1 MLNQPSSSQDT
12 SRFPVGLLIAG
23 YGTACLGALLL
34 SMLGVGILAA
44 GLTFWLGGAVAV
56 MFWGGVWAYFRRA
69 VLTRSKRP
77 AKFPAAPRAAV
88 SER

>member
-1 MLNQPSSSQDT
+1 MLNQPSSSQDRST
-12 SRFPVGLLIAG
+12 FPVGLRLAG

-69 VLTRSKRP
+69 ILPRSKRP
-77 AKFPAAPRAAV
+77 AELPDVPQAAV

>member
-1 MLNQPSSSQDT
+1 M
-12 SRFPVGLLIAG
+12 
-23 YGTACLGALLL
+23 

-69 VLTRSKRP
+69 MFARSKRP
-77 AKFPAAPRAAV
+77 AELPAVPRAAV

>member
-1 MLNQPSSSQDT
+1 MLNQPSRRQDT
-12 SRFPVGLLIAG
+12 SRFPIGLLLAG

-44 GLTFWLGGAVAV
+44 GLTFWFGGAVAV
-56 MFWGGVWAYFRRA
+56 MFWGGVWSYFRRA
-69 VLTRSKRP
+69 VLARSKRP
-77 AKFPAAPRAAV
+77 AELPTVPGVAV